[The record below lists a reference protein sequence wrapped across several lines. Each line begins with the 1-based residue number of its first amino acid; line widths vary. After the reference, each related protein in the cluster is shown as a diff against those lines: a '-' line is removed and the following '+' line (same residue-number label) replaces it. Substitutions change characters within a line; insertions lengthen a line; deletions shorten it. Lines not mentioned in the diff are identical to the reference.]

1 MAKAKARKGKMRIS
15 AVAAAAMATGAT
27 GAVGATGATGP
38 DGTSGTAGVAA
49 QGVVKERGER
59 TLRRLRPLDLYER
72 KGWITKRQSFAGD
85 VLYWLWAIGVHG
97 ARPEGDALPPE
108 VRTAFGPR
116 DFGLRRLDAL
126 GRYRRALTAL
136 GKRLAWVQAVCCE
149 ELLVADVAARL
160 GRDRR
165 DLMPLLRHALDVLAD
180 HWEET
185 AGGPDMG

>member
-15 AVAAAAMATGAT
+15 AVAAAAMVT
-27 GAVGATGATGP
+27 GATGATGP
-38 DGTSGTAGVAA
+38 DGASGAAGGSGTAA

-185 AGGPDMG
+185 AGGPDKG

>member
-15 AVAAAAMATGAT
+15 AVAAAAMVT
-27 GAVGATGATGP
+27 GATGATGP
-38 DGTSGTAGVAA
+38 DGASGAAGGSGTAA

-108 VRTAFGPR
+108 VA
-116 DFGLRRLDAL
+116 
-126 GRYRRALTAL
+126 
-136 GKRLAWVQAVCCE
+136 
-149 ELLVADVAARL
+149 ADVAGKSAR
-160 GRDRR
+160 GRPRCAPPSAR
-165 DLMPLLRHALDVLAD
+165 AISACAGSTPWAA
-180 HWEET
+180 T
-185 AGGPDMG
+185 AGR